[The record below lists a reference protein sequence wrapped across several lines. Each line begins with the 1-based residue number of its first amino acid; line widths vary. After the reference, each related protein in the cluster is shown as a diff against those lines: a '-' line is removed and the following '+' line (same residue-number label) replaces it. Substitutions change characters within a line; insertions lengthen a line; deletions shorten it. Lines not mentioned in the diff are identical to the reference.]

1 MPELAE
7 VEYFRKQWDPGV
19 EDIVTAVQ
27 LHGGKRIFRG
37 SDVAALKRRLLR
49 QKLLRS
55 EARGK
60 QMLFE
65 FNDGNWLGIHLG
77 MSGQL
82 RIEPPGFRAEKHDH
96 LVLQQ
101 TERALVFRDARLFG
115 RVRFSHG
122 DERPDWWEAIAPAI
136 SSPQWTRAALAKF
149 LQRHARA
156 PIKAVLLSQVGFP
169 GVGNW
174 MADEILW
181 RAHLAP
187 QTRAGKLTDPAISAL
202 YRSTRFVARAA
213 LEIIGTDWSDPPRTW
228 LLHER
233 WKAGGK
239 CPRHGTTLKRAT
251 IGGRTTA
258 WCAKCQPARVRQAR

>member
-7 VEYFRKQWDPGV
+7 VEYYRKIWNPGLG
-19 EDIVTAVQ
+19 DAITRVQ
-27 LHGGKRIFRG
+27 LHGEKRIFRG
-37 SDVAALKRRLLR
+37 SAVRALKLRLVR

-65 FNDGNWLGIHLG
+65 FSDGNWLGIHLG

-101 TERALVFRDARLFG
+101 AERALVLRDARLFG

-122 DERPDWWEAIAPAI
+122 EELPEWWRAIAPAI
-136 SSPQWTRAALAKF
+136 SSPQWTKATLAKF

-156 PIKAVLLSQVGFP
+156 PIKAVLLSQAGFP

-181 RAHLAP
+181 RARIAP
-187 QTRAGKLTDPAISAL
+187 RTPAGKLSAPRIAAL
-202 YRSTRFVARAA
+202 YRTTRFVARAA

-239 CPRHGTTLKRAT
+239 CPKHGITLKRAT

-258 WCAKCQPARVRQAR
+258 WCARCQK